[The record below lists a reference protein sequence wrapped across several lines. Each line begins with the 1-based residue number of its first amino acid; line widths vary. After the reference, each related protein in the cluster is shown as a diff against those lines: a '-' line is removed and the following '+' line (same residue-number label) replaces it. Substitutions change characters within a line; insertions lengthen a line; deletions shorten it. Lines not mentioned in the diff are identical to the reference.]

1 MYIVKM
7 TNCDIKIE
15 KEEVASVVD
24 GISRGVV
31 KILKQGVF
39 NPSYFVAVI
48 KDPNALT
55 EKEVEEGTGH
65 YTGKIIP
72 VPLPDLFLGLREKLL
87 ELTEGKKI

>member
-1 MYIVKM
+1 M

-24 GISRGVV
+24 GIARGVV

-48 KDPNALT
+48 KDPNMLV
-55 EKEVEEGTGH
+55 EKLVDDNGH
-65 YTGKIIP
+65 YTGAVKP
-72 VPLPDLFLGLREKLL
+72 VPLTDLFVGLREELL
-87 ELTEGKKI
+87 QLADGKKI